1 MPINKFKI
9 AVLVALCFLTSCQVL
24 QNSPLGEILNQYLPT
39 MIPPLETDIDLPAIE
54 NTPTPQILQV
64 TPTPSST
71 TIASTELPP
80 NQSTLEPE
88 QTSVPFLPEYLLQ
101 TGSPVFTINFA
112 HPNEGC
118 NWLSVAGQ
126 VFDSMGRA
134 QTELVLFLGGT
145 LEDKTIDTAT
155 LTGLAPAYGPGGFE
169 IKLSDHPVASSQSLY
184 IQIFDME
191 GNQLSE
197 KIYFDTKSSCEEN
210 IILINFVSQE

>member
-1 MPINKFKI
+1 MTIKKFKI

-24 QNSPLGEILNQYLPT
+24 QNSALVEILNQNLPT
-39 MIPPLETDIDLPAIE
+39 IIPLLETDVDIPVTE
-54 NTPTPQILQV
+54 NTPTSPIQQM

-71 TIASTELPP
+71 TIAPTELPP
-80 NQSTLEPE
+80 NQFTLEPE
-88 QTSVPFLPEYLLQ
+88 QTSVPFLPEYILQ
-101 TGSPVFTINFA
+101 NGSPIFTINFA

-126 VFDSMGRA
+126 VFDSIGRA

-145 LEDKTIDTAT
+145 LEGKTIDTAT

-184 IQIFDME
+184 IQIFDMD